1 LSSPVIR
8 YSFTSIR
15 LSCGILTRNYR
26 GSFRSSGSSKQKRG
40 RVMDFKS
47 QRRHHAKPQHDVKSI
62 HDARSDVTGRLPRIL
77 IVEDVAVHRMIICK
91 VAVKAG
97 FAVSE
102 AESCE
107 EVKRLIKAWDF
118 DCVTLDLALGEQ
130 EGTDVMKYF
139 HEIGFRAP
147 IIIVSVSDF
156 AAAQG
161 ALNFGRALGLNML
174 EPVEKPVDLALLR
187 EILAAVKIDA
197 GERRHLEALA

>member
-1 LSSPVIR
+1 M
-8 YSFTSIR
+8 
-15 LSCGILTRNYR
+15 N
-26 GSFRSSGSSKQKRG
+26 FRSR
-40 RVMDFKS
+40 
-47 QRRHHAKPQHDVKSI
+47 RRHHAKPKYDETPKQVARRPDVI
-62 HDARSDVTGRLPRIL
+62 GNFPRIL

-91 VAVKAG
+91 VAEKAG

-102 AESCE
+102 AENCE
-107 EVKRLIKAWDF
+107 EVKGLLKVRDF

-139 HEIGFRAP
+139 HEIDFRAP

-161 ALNFGRALGLNML
+161 ALNFGQALGLNML
-174 EPVEKPVDLALLR
+174 KPVEKPIDLARLR
-187 EILAAVKIDA
+187 EILAAVKIGA